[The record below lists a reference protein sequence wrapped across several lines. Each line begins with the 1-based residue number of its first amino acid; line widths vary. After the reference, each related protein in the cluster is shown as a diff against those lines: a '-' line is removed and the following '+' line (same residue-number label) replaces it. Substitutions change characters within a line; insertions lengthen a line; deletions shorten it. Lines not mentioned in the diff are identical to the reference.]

1 MCPACGSRGG
11 FLRARRSP
19 TTIESAGT
27 YAMSTFLKAT
37 FNRHKFQGLFLNTAL
52 GNFAGYVAGSL
63 VTLVSTH
70 RVLERR
76 AVRNLFGVLPRK
88 NIVVHVL
95 PQWLEWLLAL
105 LVGFLVMEA
114 VRYWINH
121 RKYALLLSALWP
133 TRGNAPVHPPA
144 RRRPRSAASLMVAPL
159 QEHRPSERRRI
170 TSKRPQQC
178 LQGPRADPR
187 DFDEPRLSDQ
197 RIRSRFDYHAIA
209 SGAG

>member
-1 MCPACGSRGG
+1 
-11 FLRARRSP
+11 
-19 TTIESAGT
+19 
-27 YAMSTFLKAT
+27 MSTFLKAT

-133 TRGNAPVHPPA
+133 TRGNESAPPPTSSPEA
-144 RRRPRSAASLMVAPL
+144 AERSVSDGDTAPGA
-159 QEHRPSERRRI
+159 PP
-170 TSKRPQQC
+170 KRPETNHIETPYSAFGVPA
-178 LQGPRADPR
+178 LIHR

-197 RIRSRFDYHAIA
+197 RVRSQFDYHAIA
-209 SGAG
+209 SAAG

>member
-1 MCPACGSRGG
+1 
-11 FLRARRSP
+11 
-19 TTIESAGT
+19 
-27 YAMSTFLKAT
+27 MSTFLKAT

-133 TRGNAPVHPPA
+133 TRGNESAPPPTSS
-144 RRRPRSAASLMVAPL
+144 PEAAECSVCDVDTAPGAPPKRT
-159 QEHRPSERRRI
+159 ETNHIETPS
-170 TSKRPQQC
+170 TV
-178 LQGPRADPR
+178 
-187 DFDEPRLSDQ
+187 LSG
-197 RIRSRFDYHAIA
+197 SPP
-209 SGAG
+209 